1 MFASISRSWRFATTS
16 YGILWR
22 NKSLLVLPILATLAA
37 GVVLVS
43 FLAPLWLSGTLEQWI
58 GLVDDHQQLSTG
70 QKIAIGAISF
80 LFYFCNYFVIVFFNS
95 ALVAAA
101 LRAIAG
107 EPVSLS
113 EALAAAGRRLPQ
125 IAGWAALSAVIGVLL
140 RAIENAHEKAGD
152 LVAGLLGAG
161 WTVMT
166 YFVVPTI
173 VVDGVGPIGAL
184 KNSLSILKAQWGK
197 ALVGNV
203 SLGLLGFLILLPV
216 YLLAGGLVWLG
227 IWSGELAVAVPSIA
241 AAVML
246 GVLAAAISSAADMV
260 FRSLLFNFATG
271 RTLPPEIDADDLKL
285 AFKSK

>member
-22 NKSLLVLPILATLAA
+22 NKSLLVLPIMATLAA
-37 GVVLVS
+37 GVVLLS
-43 FLAPLWLSGTLEQWI
+43 FLAPLWLSGNLEQWI
-58 GLVDDHQQLSTG
+58 GLVDDHQQLTTG
-70 QKIAIGAISF
+70 QKVTMGVIGF

-95 ALVAAA
+95 ALVAAS

-125 IAGWAALSAVIGVLL
+125 IAGWAAVSAVIGVLL
-140 RAIENAHEKAGD
+140 RSIENAHEKAGD
-152 LVAGLLGAG
+152 LIAGLLGTG

-173 VVDGVGPIGAL
+173 VVDGVGPFAAL

-216 YLLAGGLVWLG
+216 YLLAAGLIFLG
-227 IWSGELAVAVPSIA
+227 IWSGEMAVAVPSIA

-246 GVLAAAISSAADMV
+246 GVLAAAVSSAADMV
-260 FRSLLFNFATG
+260 FRSLLFSFATG
-271 RTLPPEIDADDLKL
+271 RTLPPEITPEDLKL
-285 AFKSK
+285 AFNSK